1 MKLVLKN
8 NVDKKEYEFNVT
20 DQNTS
25 SMFYQFELTLDGTM
39 PEGDYS
45 YLLYKSNKVVASG
58 LARLGDFIPENT
70 KTYNNNP
77 KITYKVYD
85 GE

>member
-20 DQNTS
+20 DQKTS

-39 PEGDYS
+39 LEGEYT
-45 YLLYKSNKVVASG
+45 YILYKNNKVVATG
-58 LARLGDFIPENT
+58 LAMLGDFVPENT

-77 KITYKVYD
+77 KTTYKVYD